1 MTLCGIIPR
10 MKNMGVGNHIKG
22 LELFRNLY
30 TSDHQTAEPKG
41 HSRPVETLEQWT
53 WPPAYLF
60 PWLSDRRI
68 GLQTNLQLADLL
80 QAGSH

>member
-1 MTLCGIIPR
+1 

-41 HSRPVETLEQWT
+41 LWKLWNNRLGPLPICFPGFLTDVLGSRP
-53 WPPAYLF
+53 
-60 PWLSDRRI
+60 I
-68 GLQTNLQLADLL
+68 TNLPISFKLVLT
-80 QAGSH
+80 S

>member
-41 HSRPVETLEQWT
+41 HSRPVETLEQ
-53 WPPAYLF
+53 
-60 PWLSDRRI
+60 
-68 GLQTNLQLADLL
+68 
-80 QAGSH
+80 